1 MLNMYSAEQATDVE
15 AYSAA
20 RSDELAMCA
29 RERNSRVNDKI
40 IFYKVIL

>member
-1 MLNMYSAEQATDVE
+1 MLNMSSAEKATDVE

-29 RERNSRVNDKI
+29 RDGNSPVN
-40 IFYKVIL
+40 FFL